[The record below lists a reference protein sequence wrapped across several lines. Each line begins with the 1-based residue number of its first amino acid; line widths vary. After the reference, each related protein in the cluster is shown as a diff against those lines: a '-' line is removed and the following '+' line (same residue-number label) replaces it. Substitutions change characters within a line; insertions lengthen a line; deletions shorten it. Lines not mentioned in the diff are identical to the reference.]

1 MNNYMIGVLFGFAVL
16 NLIPAI
22 EGIYYA
28 LKSEKV
34 NGIIAFFLY
43 MAVLFNCMLIG
54 AVAVFAGITEFDF
67 SLLLKGFY
75 GMLSILIFLIGFGTL
90 MQMESSSGIVKGKN
104 LFYFVLGVTD
114 WMLALAFMFKYIIL
128 H

>member
-22 EGIYYA
+22 EGNSHA
-28 LKSEKV
+28 LKSEKF
-34 NGIIAFFLY
+34 NGIIVFFLY
-43 MAVLFNCMLIG
+43 MAVLFSCMLVG
-54 AVAVFAGITEFDF
+54 AVAIFAGITDYNF
-67 SLLLKGFY
+67 SRLTQGSY
-75 GMLSILIFLIGFGTL
+75 GMLTILAFLTGSGTL
-90 MQMESSSGIVKGKN
+90 MQMESFPKEVRGKN

-114 WMLALAFMFKYIIL
+114 WMLAFAFMFKYIIL